1 MATPARFP
9 LPTRVL
15 HWLTVLLV
23 AAAWATMEFRGVFD
37 RGTAERLAMVQGH
50 FSIGLAVLALW
61 LPRVLLRLRGTPP
74 ITPAPPKAL
83 HLLAKLGHLALY
95 ALLLALPVA
104 GLLAAWGEGKP
115 VGLPW
120 TDLTL
125 PAPFAI
131 SEGLAHQAE
140 DLHELFATALWWLL
154 GAHIAAALLHHL
166 WLRDDTLRR
175 MLR

>member
-1 MATPARFP
+1 MRYMLAYDFMETLRNTNQWLGATAQ
-9 LPTRVL
+9 
-15 HWLTVLLV
+15 
-23 AAAWATMEFRGVFD
+23 
-37 RGTAERLAMVQGH
+37 AMGSYPQT
-50 FSIGLAVLALW
+50 GLM
-61 LPRVLLRLRGTPP
+61 PSPFF
-74 ITPAPPKAL
+74 KM
-83 HLLAKLGHLALY
+83 
-95 ALLLALPVA
+95 
-104 GLLAAWGEGKP
+104 LAAWGEGKP